1 VVAPPPGNPRFPLLD
16 PLRAVAALA
25 IVVTHTAGYS
35 GFNSGNF
42 LGAWT
47 ARFDVGVTIFFVL
60 SGFLLYR
67 PFVAARLEGR
77 PGPSVGR
84 YARRRVLRIFPAYWV
99 ALIVLGLAVPQYL
112 SKDVFNDTWWATFAL
127 VQSWDS
133 STILNGL
140 SVAWSLSVEAMFY
153 ILLPFYALVM
163 RRFSVRTELIVLVVS
178 AVVAAVVRI
187 IVRVEFPYA
196 SYANT
201 LPGTWAW
208 FAGGLALAVLSA
220 NGSLGVVRR
229 HPYRFWAAA
238 FVLLTISAWWV
249 GLPRVWPSGYT
260 DRALAIEYVL
270 YLGVAVCLVAP
281 ATERSSMPLLGSR
294 PLAWLGLVSYGIFL
308 YHQVFVGAFR
318 DLVNQP
324 LGFGVYTLAVVAAA
338 IACATLSYYLVE
350 RPILRFKEPQRARGT
365 GGMSSRTRARAV
377 ASSSES

>member
-1 VVAPPPGNPRFPLLD
+1 VPPDALTPPPGNPRFPLLD
-16 PLRAVAALA
+16 PLRAVAALC
-25 IVVTHTAGYS
+25 ILLTHTSGYS

-47 ARFDVGVTIFFVL
+47 ARLDVGVTIFFVL

-163 RRFSVRTELIVLVVS
+163 QRFSVRTELIVLVVS

-338 IACATLSYYLVE
+338 IACATLSY
-350 RPILRFKEPQRARGT
+350 
-365 GGMSSRTRARAV
+365 
-377 ASSSES
+377 